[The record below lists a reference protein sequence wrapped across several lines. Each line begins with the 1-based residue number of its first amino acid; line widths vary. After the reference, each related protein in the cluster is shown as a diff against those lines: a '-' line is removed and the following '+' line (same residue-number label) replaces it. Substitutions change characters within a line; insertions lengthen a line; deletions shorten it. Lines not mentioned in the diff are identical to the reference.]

1 MSKESVY
8 IPLILWL
15 LEYFDQSFLLA
26 LNPMKK
32 VICNDHKD
40 RADSLLSRTET
51 PRNSKPIFLKW

>member
-1 MSKESVY
+1 MSKELLY

-26 LNPMKK
+26 LNPMKSD
-32 VICNDHKD
+32 DHKE